1 MQSLSAEA
9 GVSVEVHVAH
19 LVAFFEGL
27 TPDDLERLAEFYDE
41 QARFKDPFNEIRG
54 LAAIRAV
61 FAHMFDTLEAPRF
74 AVHEVVASGDQ
85 CFMTWVF
92 LFRQARLGP
101 TEQCIRGCTHFQ
113 FGADGRVTLHRDY
126 WDAAEEL
133 YAKLPLLGSLMRL
146 LRRRASVSA
155 AMH

>member
-1 MQSLSAEA
+1 MASWSAAA
-9 GVSVEVHVAH
+9 GVSVEGPVAR

-27 TPDDLERLAEFYDE
+27 APDDLDRLAEFYDE
-41 QARFKDPFNEIRG
+41 QARFKDPFNEICG
-54 LAAIRAV
+54 PAAIRAV
-61 FAHMFDTLEAPRF
+61 FAHMFATLEAPRF
-74 AVHEVVASGDQ
+74 AVHEVVAAGDQ

-101 TEQCIRGCTHFQ
+101 AEQCIRGCTHFQ

-133 YAKLPLLGSLMRL
+133 YEKLPLLGALMRL
-146 LRRRASVSA
+146 LRRRASPPLA
-155 AMH
+155 AH